1 MNTGQVLLVI
11 FAFVFLSTVMLNFN
25 QTTAMGTNSVD
36 YAQRGILLT
45 TVSTSYSEIIRGL
58 AYDENT
64 DTSYVPAD
72 QLNLLTPASRLGSE
86 KAIEDTIRWMN
97 DVDDF
102 NGKTFDKTIAGTQ
115 RTFRTTF
122 KVYYVNST
130 DPSVYVASPT
140 LVKRVDMKT
149 WQISPVISTPM
160 PGDTLNSYILVG
172 YFHFN

>member
-25 QTTAMGTNSVD
+25 QTTAMGTDSVD

-45 TVSTSYSEIIRGL
+45 TVATSYAEIIRGL
-58 AYDENT
+58 AYDEVT
-64 DTSYVPAD
+64 DTSYVPAN
-72 QLNLLTPASRLGSE
+72 QLSLLTPAAMLGSE
-86 KAIEDTIRWMN
+86 KAIEDTIRFMN

-102 NGKTFDKTIAGTQ
+102 NGKTFNKTIAGTQ

-122 KVYYVNST
+122 RVYYVSST
-130 DPSVYVASPT
+130 DPSAYAASPT
-140 LVKRVDMKT
+140 LLKRVDMRT
-149 WQISPVISTPM
+149 WQISPAIATPM
-160 PGDTLNSYILVG
+160 PGDTLDSHILVG